1 VPVCRVG
8 RITAGAGLQVRDA
21 AGRALDLRG
30 LASYDHFA
38 A

>member
-1 VPVCRVG
+1 VAVHRVG
-8 RITAGAGLQVRDA
+8 RITAGGGLQVRDA
-21 AGRALDLRG
+21 AGQLLDLRG